1 MSMKAPASVQV
12 ARVARSTPAKVAA
25 PRALGPKM
33 FGNTAGLSMSSKGS
47 APQRG
52 ALEVCAALSDLRDRI
67 ESVKNT
73 QKITDAMKLVAAAK
87 VRRAQEAVI
96 GGRPFSENLVKVLFA
111 VNARLDGE
119 DAEVPLATVRPV
131 KNVLLVVCTGDRGL
145 CGGFNSFMIKKA
157 EARVAELEAMG
168 VSASLVCVGK
178 KAVKYFANPQRS
190 QYKVVANFD
199 MGNKPTTVE
208 AQAVADQLYSS
219 FIAEDCDKVEILYTK
234 FKSLIA
240 TVPTVQTLLPLAAEG
255 EVCDVNGVCVD
266 AAEDEI
272 FKLTSKDGAFAVERE
287 SLTTDTSTME
297 SNIVF
302 EQSPSQIL
310 EALLPLYMN
319 SQVLRAFQEST
330 ASELAS
336 RMNAMS
342 TASDNAKELKK
353 SLSLSYNRQRQ
364 AKITAEL
371 IELCAGS

>member
-1 MSMKAPASVQV
+1 MKAPASVQV
-12 ARVARSTPAKVAA
+12 ARVTRATSAKVAA
-25 PRALGPKM
+25 SRSLGPKM

-96 GGRPFSENLVKVLFA
+96 GGRPFSENLVKVLFS
-111 VNARLDGE
+111 VNDRLDGDE
-119 DAEVPLATVRPV
+119 EVSLATIRPV

-157 EARVAELEAMG
+157 EKRVAELAEMG
-168 VSASLVCVGK
+168 VSASLILVGK
-178 KAVKYFANPQRS
+178 KAQKYFQKRPQYNTIAS
-190 QYKVVANFD
+190 FD
-199 MGNKPTTVE
+199 MGNKPTTAE
-208 AQAVADQLYSS
+208 AQAVADQIYAS
-219 FIAEDCDKVEILYTK
+219 FESEEVDKVELLYTK

-240 TVPTVQTLLPLAAEG
+240 TIPTVQTLLPLAPEG
-255 EVCDVNGVCVD
+255 QVCDVNGVCVD

-287 SLTTDTSTME
+287 TLTTDTAPME
-297 SNIVF
+297 SNIIF
-302 EQSPSQIL
+302 EQSPGEIM

-342 TASDNAKELKK
+342 SASDNAKDLKK